1 MDGLL
6 LYIFFSVKF
15 YWYSKN
21 RAVMINHY
29 KSSRIIRSFGDRIKI
44 NVILRNGNSF
54 QVIFYISKQK
64 KTLSFNKNETEAYRI
79 AKALAYD
86 LDNGKVELLD
96 LKPLQP
102 KEIINLYQQEKDKTK
117 LTIIQS
123 INKQSNLN
131 LKDIWQQYKT
141 LAINKTAKTTQITAW
156 KNTDNLLSKLSDDE
170 TNLSNIDKLGNT
182 CLKYYSIS
190 FVRRCFN
197 DLQSALNVIVN
208 SKTLGSKKSLNNDF
222 NLTKQLPKEQK
233 SKIEYYK
240 QNEVIEILEYLKH
253 SPSSYYYNYTVFCA
267 MTGVRPSEA
276 IALIASDI
284 KVSQGKMQVI
294 INKAFVKGVLNP
306 HTKNYKI
313 RIIPLSQKLIEI
325 MTEYLKHL
333 DSHLLFPSI
342 EGGYLDSQNFNRRH
356 FKPLVLD
363 LVSQGKIDK
372 YLRPYCLRHSYATNL
387 IRNGV
392 DISTI
397 AGLLGD
403 NIQTVIENYIASDYE
418 NAQLPDIY

>member
-1 MDGLL
+1 M
-6 LYIFFSVKF
+6 
-15 YWYSKN
+15 N
-21 RAVMINHY
+21 NQNY
-29 KSSRIIRSFGDRIKI
+29 KSSQILKSFGDRIKV
-44 NVILRNGNSF
+44 NVILRNGNSY
-54 QVIFYISKQK
+54 QVVFYIVKAK

-86 LDNGKVELLD
+86 LDNGKIDLTDLLS
-96 LKPLQP
+96 LSP
-102 KEIINLYQQEKDKTK
+102 KQIINLYQAQKDKAK
-117 LTIIQS
+117 LTIIES

-131 LKDIWQQYKT
+131 LKNIWQEYKA
-141 LAINKTAKTTQITAW
+141 LAVNKTAKTTQITAW
-156 KNTDNLLSKLSDDE
+156 RNTDNLLSKLSDDE
-170 TNLSNIDKLGNT
+170 TNLINIDKLGNT
-182 CLKYYSIS
+182 CLKHYSVA
-190 FVRRCFN
+190 FLRRCFN

-208 SKTLGSKKSLNNDF
+208 HKTLGSKKSLNSDF

-240 QNEVIEILEYLKH
+240 QNEVIAILESFKD
-253 SPSSYYYNYTVFCA
+253 SPSSYYYNYLFFCA

-276 IALIASDI
+276 VPLIASDL

-294 INKAFVKGVLNP
+294 INKAFVKGILNS

-313 RIIPLSQKLIEI
+313 RVIPLSQKLTDH
-325 MTEYLKHL
+325 MTEYLKHH
-333 DSHLLFPSI
+333 DCDLLFPSI

-363 LVSQGKIDK
+363 LVKEGKIEK

-387 IRNGV
+387 IRIGV
-392 DISTI
+392 DIATI

-403 NIQTVIENYIASDYE
+403 NIQTVINNYIGSDFE
-418 NAQLPDIY
+418 NADLPDLY